1 MARGKTTPK
10 AARRKSRKLKGRIAA
25 KKKKEFVY
33 RGKTL
38 EELQAMTLDEF
49 TDLLP
54 SRARRTVIRGMQ
66 SKNPKF
72 FKHLERGDDVIRTH
86 SRDIVII
93 PGMVNKKL
101 AIHDGKQFVEV
112 MVTPEMIRDSIRE
125 VLIESRGLF
134 SMGIDIDERVR
145 IGKLQCHPSTSRRPS

>member
-1 MARGKTTPK
+1 MARGKTTAK
-10 AARRKSRKLKGRIAA
+10 AARRKARKLKGRIAA

-38 EELQAMTLDEF
+38 AELQEMSIEEF

-54 SRARRTVIRGMQ
+54 SRARRSVIRGMR

-72 FKHLERGDDVIRTH
+72 FKHLERGDDKIKTH
-86 SRDIVII
+86 SREIIVL

-101 AIHDGKQFVEV
+101 AIHDGKSFVEIT
-112 MVTPEMIRDSIRE
+112 VTPEMIGHTAGEFALTRKQVKHTGVGVGATRSSKYMP
-125 VLIESRGLF
+125 L
-134 SMGIDIDERVR
+134 
-145 IGKLQCHPSTSRRPS
+145 K

>member
-1 MARGKTTPK
+1 MARGKTTAK

-38 EELQAMTLDEF
+38 AELQDMSIEEF

-54 SRARRTVIRGMQ
+54 ARARRSVIRGMQ

-72 FKHLERGDDVIRTH
+72 FKHLERGDGTIRTH
-86 SRDIVII
+86 SREII
-93 PGMVNKKL
+93 ILPSMVNKKL
-101 AIHDGKQFVEV
+101 AIHDGRSFVEIT
-112 MVTPEMIRDSIRE
+112 VTPEMIGHTAGEFALTRKQVKHTGVGVGATRSSKYMP
-125 VLIESRGLF
+125 L
-134 SMGIDIDERVR
+134 
-145 IGKLQCHPSTSRRPS
+145 K

>member
-38 EELQAMTLDEF
+38 EELQAMSIDEF
-49 TDLLP
+49 ADLLP
-54 SRARRTVIRGMQ
+54 ARSRRTISRGMQ

-72 FKHLERGDDVIRTH
+72 FKHLERGDDLIRTH
-86 SRDIVII
+86 SRDIVIL

-101 AIHDGKQFVEV
+101 AIHDGKQFVEIT
-112 MVTPEMIRDSIRE
+112 VTPEMIGHLAGE
-125 VLIESRGLF
+125 FAL
-134 SMGIDIDERVR
+134 
-145 IGKLQCHPSTSRRPS
+145 TRRQVKHTGVGVGATRSSKYMPLK

>member
-72 FKHLERGDDVIRTH
+72 FKHLERDDDVIRTH
-86 SRDIVII
+86 SRDIII
-93 PGMVNKKL
+93 LPGMVNKRL

-112 MVTPEMIRDSIRE
+112 MVTPEMIGHTAGE
-125 VLIESRGLF
+125 FAL
-134 SMGIDIDERVR
+134 
-145 IGKLQCHPSTSRRPS
+145 TRRQVKHTGVGVGATRSSKYMPLK

>member
-38 EELQAMTLDEF
+38 EELQAMTLEEF

-54 SRARRTVIRGMQ
+54 ARARRTVTRGMQ

-72 FKHLERGDDVIRTH
+72 FKHLERGDEVIKTH
-86 SRDIVII
+86 SRDIVIL

-112 MVTPEMIRDSIRE
+112 MVTPEMIGHTAGE
-125 VLIESRGLF
+125 FAL
-134 SMGIDIDERVR
+134 
-145 IGKLQCHPSTSRRPS
+145 TRRQVKHTGVGVGATRSSKYMPLK

>member
-38 EELQAMTLDEF
+38 EELQAMSIEEF
-49 TDLLP
+49 TELLP
-54 SRARRTVIRGMQ
+54 SRARRTITRGLQ

-72 FKHLERGDDVIRTH
+72 FRHLERGDEVIKTH
-86 SRDIVII
+86 SREIVIL
-93 PGMVNKKL
+93 PEMVNRKL
-101 AIHDGKQFVEV
+101 AIHDGKQFLEV
-112 MVTPEMIRDSIRE
+112 TVTPEMIGHMTGEFALTRKQTKHTGVGVGATRSSKYMP
-125 VLIESRGLF
+125 L
-134 SMGIDIDERVR
+134 
-145 IGKLQCHPSTSRRPS
+145 K